1 MHKYGFE
8 LGRKWRLSVA
18 ELESVFGVKGEVI
31 NEEIW
36 LVELDRQLN
45 ESDMNRLGGTIK
57 IIEFFNSVNTI
68 DEVEDTLFEHLIS
81 RENKKVK
88 FALNLFNFKQTF
100 LKIHKNLLKNLKRK
114 LKDASRGARFL
125 NKPNENIKSVVIF
138 DEHLTKKGT
147 DLNVLKIEGE
157 ILVGYSLAVQHF
169 RSYSFRDFERPARD
183 AKSGMLPPKLA
194 QIMINLA
201 CPGEG
206 DCVIYDAFCGS
217 GTVLME
223 GLLMGR
229 KVIGSDISEKAIEDT
244 ETNLEWFRSKFEI
257 GRSSEVF
264 LKDATEL
271 STADFGVIPD
281 CVVSE
286 VYLGPPQSQFPTD
299 QQIHTNFSEVED
311 IILGFLKS
319 MKGILK
325 EGSSVVLAVPF
336 YRGKHG
342 NFHINGLPE
351 HIKELG
357 YEIDKLYKS
366 IKRGSV
372 LYDRK
377 DQIVGREIFRL
388 KLVEK

>member
-36 LVELDRQLN
+36 LVEMDRELS
-45 ESDMNRLGGTIK
+45 EKDMNRLGGTIK
-57 IIEFFNSVNTI
+57 IVRFFNSVSTI
-68 DEVEDTLFEHLIS
+68 DEVEDALFEHLIS

-88 FALNLFNFKQTF
+88 FALNLYNYKQQF

-114 LKDASRGARFL
+114 
-125 NKPNENIKSVVIF
+125 
-138 DEHLTKKGT
+138 
-147 DLNVLKIEGE
+147 VLKVEGE
-157 ILVGYSLAVQHF
+157 ILIGYSLAVQHF

-201 CPGEG
+201 CPGDGE
-206 DCVIYDAFCGS
+206 CILYDAFCGS

-223 GLLMGR
+223 GLLMGK
-229 KVIGSDISEKAIEDT
+229 KVIGSDISEKAVSDS

-257 GRSSEVF
+257 SRSSEVF
-264 LKDATEL
+264 LKDARDL
-271 STADFGVIPD
+271 SAADFSVMPTCIA
-281 CVVSE
+281 SE

-299 QQIHTNFSEVED
+299 QQIHKNFSEVEE
-311 IILGFLKS
+311 IILGFLKAA
-319 MKGILK
+319 KGFLEK
-325 EGSSVVLAVPF
+325 GSAVVLAVPF
-336 YRGKHG
+336 YRGRHG
-342 NFHINGLPE
+342 NFHINDLVE
-351 HIKELG
+351 NVENLG

>member
-36 LVELDRQLN
+36 LVEMDRELG
-45 ESDMNRLGGTIK
+45 EKDMNRLGGTIK
-57 IIEFFNSVNTI
+57 IIEFFDSVATI

-88 FALNLFNFKQTF
+88 FALNLFNYKQQF

-125 NKPNENIKSVVIF
+125 NKPNQNIKSVVIF

-147 DLNVLKIEGE
+147 DLNVLKVEGG
-157 ILVGYSLAVQHF
+157 ILIGYSLAVQHF

-201 CPGEG
+201 CPGDS
-206 DCVIYDAFCGS
+206 DCVLYDAFCGS

-223 GLLMGR
+223 GLLMGK
-229 KVIGSDISEKAIEDT
+229 KVIGSDISEKAIADSK
-244 ETNLEWFRSKFEI
+244 TNIDWFRSKFEI
-257 GRSSEVF
+257 SRSSELFV
-264 LKDATEL
+264 KDAIEL
-271 STADFGVIPD
+271 SAGDFGVMPD

-299 QQIHTNFSEVED
+299 QQIHKNFSEVED
-311 IILGFLKS
+311 IILGFLKAA
-319 MKGILK
+319 KGFLK
-325 EGSSVVLAVPF
+325 QGSAVVLAVPF
-336 YRGKHG
+336 YRGRHG
-342 NFHINGLPE
+342 NFHITGLVDNMNS
-351 HIKELG
+351 LG